1 MDLQNNAVSS
11 APKAKK
17 SSVLFGFSKM
27 FKFSFKQNLICL
39 LLSVVVFAC
48 VFPVR
53 AVIMMQDANY
63 IGYSYSS
70 FVSDMT
76 VKISREERLKE
87 IFSNIFNPNGGAVFA
102 LTLIIALFFS
112 IVMFSYLHN
121 KKAINFYH
129 SLPVKREAH
138 LLSSVAVSAAYYL
151 ISLFSCIFVTVLIML
166 GSGIGGALIPTAIRC
181 FLFNFSYFIFISA
194 FFALFAVICGNSG
207 AHFIFSVLGLI
218 FVPAVHSL
226 TIEFLTIGQTNLD
239 TSNLYTDRMFGF
251 ESPAAFYFKIS
262 KNMISA
268 GTGRFLLFVFG
279 FILAAAAIL
288 FITILIY
295 RKIGSEDSGR
305 PIFFRRLGT
314 VLKYVLAYAVMLGTG
329 MLAYELTYS
338 KLGNFI
344 GFVIGALIFG
354 FLAFAVINV
363 IFECN
368 KKKFFS
374 GMKGFATLFAV
385 FIVVFSFSFFDPFK
399 FNEKIPSASSLE
411 SITVKRNGE
420 SVFISDREDIEK
432 IVDFAKN
439 SDGGERFSITY
450 EYKSGSRLTKYC
462 SLPSNDEI
470 FGILSGKNTLKSTW
484 AYVKDN
490 KENIDSMSIS
500 YIKPFFARDDRLLE
514 CIDMDIEKAAASSTG
529 KALYNV
535 CIRILTDNGNYCNM
549 SFAVTED
556 MENTLAHLKQ
566 KFGTSSSFKELSK
579 SVDYICITVNNDYE
593 NGHIINDKE
602 QIEEILLN
610 SYDQS
615 MGIFETAEHLYDY
628 EVAVYFDDDYSEVW
642 IRYFTK
648 DTVPDFVLD
657 LK

>member
-27 FKFSFKQNLICL
+27 FKFSFKRNLICL

-53 AVIMMQDANY
+53 AVIMMQDTTNY
-63 IGYSYSS
+63 DYYNSIGLS
-70 FVSDMT
+70 VTLIND
-76 VKISREERLKE
+76 REERLKE
-87 IFSNIFNPNGGAVFA
+87 TFSDIFNPNGGAVFA
-102 LTLIIALFFS
+102 FTLLIALFFS

-121 KKAINFYH
+121 KKAVNFYH

-151 ISLFSCIFVTVLIML
+151 ISLFSCLFVTVLIML
-166 GSGIGGALIPTAIRC
+166 GSGIGGALVPTAIRC
-181 FLFNFSYFIFISA
+181 FLFNFSYFLFISA

-207 AHFIFSVLGLI
+207 AHFIFSVIGLI

-239 TSNLYTDRMFGF
+239 TSNFYTDRMFGF

-268 GTGRFLLFVFG
+268 GTGRFLLFVSC
-279 FILAAAAIL
+279 FILAAALIL
-288 FITILIY
+288 FISILIY
-295 RKIGSEDSGR
+295 RKVRSEDSGR
-305 PIFFRRLGT
+305 PIFFRRAGT
-314 VLKYVLAYAVMLGTG
+314 VLKYVLTYAVMLGAG
-329 MLAYELTYS
+329 MLAYELTFS

-374 GMKGFATLFAV
+374 GMRGFATLFAV
-385 FIVVFSFSFFDPFK
+385 FIVVFSFAFFDPFK

-411 SITVKRNGE
+411 SITVKRNGD

-439 SDGGERFSITY
+439 ADGGERFSITY

-462 SLPSNDEI
+462 SLPSNDEV
-470 FGILSGKNTLKSTW
+470 FDILSGKNTLKSTW

-490 KENIDSMSIS
+490 KENIDAMSIS

-514 CIDMDIEKAAASSTG
+514 CMEKDIEKAAAPSTG

-535 CIRILTDNGNYCNM
+535 CIRILTDNGNYLNM

-556 MENTLAHLKQ
+556 MENTLAYLKQ
-566 KFGTSSSFKELSK
+566 KFGTASSFKELSD

-593 NGHIINDKE
+593 NGHIISDKD

>member
-11 APKAKK
+11 APKAQK
-17 SSVLFGFSKM
+17 SSVIFGFSKM

-53 AVIMMQDANY
+53 AVIMIQDTTNY
-63 IGYSYSS
+63 DYYDSIGLS
-70 FVSDMT
+70 VTLIND
-76 VKISREERLKE
+76 REERFKE
-87 IFSNIFNPNGGAVFA
+87 TFSKIFDPNGGAVFVI
-102 LTLIIALFFS
+102 TLLIALFFS

-121 KKAINFYH
+121 KKAVNFYH

-151 ISLFSCIFVTVLIML
+151 ISLFSCLFVTVLIML
-166 GSGIGGALIPTAIRC
+166 GSGIGGALVPTAIRC
-181 FLFNFSYFIFISA
+181 FLFNFSYFLFISA

-207 AHFIFSVLGLI
+207 AHFIFSVIGLI

-279 FILAAAAIL
+279 FILAAVAIL
-288 FITILIY
+288 FISILIY

-305 PIFFRRLGT
+305 PIFFRRMGT

-338 KLGNFI
+338 KLGNFL
-344 GFVIGALIFG
+344 GFVIGSLIFG

-374 GMKGFATLFAV
+374 GMRGFAILFAV

-439 SDGGERFSITY
+439 ADGGERFSITY

-490 KENIDSMSIS
+490 KENIDAMSIR
-500 YIKPFFARDDRLLE
+500 YIKPFFERDDRLLE
-514 CIDMDIEKAAASSTG
+514 CIDMDIEKAASSSSG

-535 CIRILTDNGNYCNM
+535 GIRILTDNGNYCNM

-566 KFGTSSSFKELSK
+566 KFGTSSSFKELSE

-593 NGHIINDKE
+593 NGHIINDKA

-615 MGIFETAEHLYDY
+615 MGIFETAEHLYGY

>member
-17 SSVLFGFSKM
+17 SSVIFGFSKM

-53 AVIMMQDANY
+53 AVIMMQDTTNY
-63 IGYSYSS
+63 DYYNSIGLY
-70 FVSDMT
+70 VTLIND
-76 VKISREERLKE
+76 REERLKE
-87 IFSNIFNPNGGAVFA
+87 TFSKIFDPNGGAVFA
-102 LTLIIALFFS
+102 ITLLIALFFS

-121 KKAINFYH
+121 KKAVNFYH

-151 ISLFSCIFVTVLIML
+151 ISLFSCLFVTVLIML
-166 GSGIGGALIPTAIRC
+166 GSGIGGALVPTAIRC
-181 FLFNFSYFIFISA
+181 FLFNFSYFLFISA

-207 AHFIFSVLGLI
+207 AHFIFSVIGLI
-218 FVPAVHSL
+218 FVPAVHFL

-239 TSNLYTDRMFGF
+239 TSNLYTDKMFGF

-288 FITILIY
+288 FISILIY
-295 RKIGSEDSGR
+295 GKIGSEDSGR

-344 GFVIGALIFG
+344 GFVIGSLIFG

-374 GMKGFATLFAV
+374 GMRGFAILFAV

-399 FNEKIPSASSLE
+399 FNEKIPSVSSLE
-411 SITVKRNGE
+411 SITVKRDGE

-432 IVDFAKN
+432 IVDFVKN
-439 SDGGERFSITY
+439 ADGGERFSITY
-450 EYKSGSRLTKYC
+450 EYKSGSRLTKYY

-490 KENIDSMSIS
+490 KENIDAMSIS
-500 YIKPFFARDDRLLE
+500 YIKPFFERDDMLLE
-514 CIDMDIEKAAASSTG
+514 CIDMDIEKAASSSSG

-566 KFGTSSSFKELSK
+566 KFGTSSSFKELSE

-593 NGHIINDKE
+593 NGHIINDKA

-615 MGIFETAEHLYDY
+615 MGIFETAEYLYDY

-648 DTVPDFVLD
+648 DTIPDFVLD

>member
-11 APKAKK
+11 APKAQK

-53 AVIMMQDANY
+53 AVIMMQDTTNY
-63 IGYSYSS
+63 DYYDSIGLS
-70 FVSDMT
+70 VTLIND
-76 VKISREERLKE
+76 REERLKE
-87 IFSNIFNPNGGAVFA
+87 TFSKIFDPNGGAVFA

-121 KKAINFYH
+121 KKAVNFYH

-151 ISLFSCIFVTVLIML
+151 ISLFSCLFVTVLIML
-166 GSGIGGALIPTAIRC
+166 GSGIGGAFVPTAIRC
-181 FLFNFSYFIFISA
+181 FLFNFSYFLFISA

-207 AHFIFSVLGLI
+207 AHFIFSVIGLI

-268 GTGRFLLFVFG
+268 GTGRFLLFVSC
-279 FILAAAAIL
+279 FILAAALIL
-288 FITILIY
+288 FISILIY
-295 RKIGSEDSGR
+295 RRVRSEDSGR

-338 KLGNFI
+338 KLGNFL
-344 GFVIGALIFG
+344 GFVIGSLIFG

-374 GMKGFATLFAV
+374 GMRGFATLFAV

-399 FNEKIPSASSLE
+399 FNEKIPSVSSLE
-411 SITVKRNGE
+411 SITVKRDGE

-432 IVDFAKN
+432 IVDFVKN
-439 SDGGERFSITY
+439 ADGGERFSITY
-450 EYKSGSRLTKYC
+450 EYKSGSRLTKYY

-490 KENIDSMSIS
+490 KENIDAMSIS
-500 YIKPFFARDDRLLE
+500 YIKPFFERDDRLLE
-514 CIDMDIEKAAASSTG
+514 CIDMDIEKAAAPSTG

-535 CIRILTDNGNYCNM
+535 CIRILTDNGNYLNM

-556 MENTLAHLKQ
+556 MENTLSYLKQ
-566 KFGTSSSFKELSK
+566 KFGTSSSFKELSE

-593 NGHIINDKE
+593 NGHIINDKA

-615 MGIFETAEHLYDY
+615 MGTFEKAEHLYGY
-628 EVAVYFDDDYSEVW
+628 EVAVYFDDDNSEVW

>member
-17 SSVLFGFSKM
+17 SSVIFGFSKM

-53 AVIMMQDANY
+53 AVIMMQDTTNY
-63 IGYSYSS
+63 DYYNSIGLS
-70 FVSDMT
+70 VTLIND
-76 VKISREERLKE
+76 REERLKE
-87 IFSNIFNPNGGAVFA
+87 TFSDIFNPNGGAVFA
-102 LTLIIALFFS
+102 FTLIIALFFS

-121 KKAINFYH
+121 KKAVNFYH
-129 SLPVKREAH
+129 SLPVRREAH

-151 ISLFSCIFVTVLIML
+151 ISLFSCLFVTVLIML
-166 GSGIGGALIPTAIRC
+166 GSGIGGALVPTATRC
-181 FLFNFSYFIFISA
+181 FLFNFSYFLFISA

-207 AHFIFSVLGLI
+207 AHFIFSVIGLI
-218 FVPAVHSL
+218 FVPAAHSL

-288 FITILIY
+288 FISILIY

-338 KLGNFI
+338 KLGNFL
-344 GFVIGALIFG
+344 GFVIGSLIFG

-374 GMKGFATLFAV
+374 GMRGFAILFAV

-411 SITVKRNGE
+411 SITVKRNGD
-420 SVFISDREDIEK
+420 SVFITDREDIEK
-432 IVDFAKN
+432 IIDFAKTA
-439 SDGGERFSITY
+439 DGGERFSITY

-462 SLPSNDEI
+462 SLPSNDEV
-470 FGILSGKNTLKSTW
+470 FDILSGKNTLKSTL

-514 CIDMDIEKAAASSTG
+514 CIDMDIEKEAAPSTG

-535 CIRILTDNGNYCNM
+535 CIRILTDNGNYLNM

-556 MENTLAHLKQ
+556 MENTLAYLKQ
-566 KFGTSSSFKELSK
+566 KFGTASSFKELSEA
-579 SVDYICITVNNDYE
+579 VDYICITVNNDYE
-593 NGHIINDKE
+593 NGHIISDKD

-628 EVAVYFDDDYSEVW
+628 EVVVYFDDDYSEVW

-648 DTVPDFVLD
+648 DTIPDFVLD

>member
-11 APKAKK
+11 APKAQK

-53 AVIMMQDANY
+53 AVIMMQDTTNY
-63 IGYSYSS
+63 DYYNSIGLY
-70 FVSDMT
+70 VTLIND
-76 VKISREERLKE
+76 REERLKE
-87 IFSNIFNPNGGAVFA
+87 TFSKIFDPNGGAVFA
-102 LTLIIALFFS
+102 FTLLIALFFS

-121 KKAINFYH
+121 KKAVNFYH
-129 SLPVKREAH
+129 SMPVKREAH
-138 LLSSVAVSAAYYL
+138 LLSSVAVSAVYYL
-151 ISLFSCIFVTVLIML
+151 ISLFSCLFVTVLIML
-166 GSGIGGALIPTAIRC
+166 GSGIGGALVPTAIRC
-181 FLFNFSYFIFISA
+181 FLFNFSYFLFISA
-194 FFALFAVICGNSG
+194 FFAFFAVICGNSG
-207 AHFIFSVLGLI
+207 SHFIFSVIGLM

-226 TIEFLTIGQTNLD
+226 TMEFLTIGQTNLD

-262 KNMISA
+262 NNMRSA
-268 GTGRFLLFVFG
+268 GTGRFLLFVSC
-279 FILAAAAIL
+279 FILAAALIL
-288 FITILIY
+288 FISILIY
-295 RKIGSEDSGR
+295 RKVRSEDSGR
-305 PIFFRRLGT
+305 PIFFRRAGT
-314 VLKYVLAYAVMLGTG
+314 VLKYVLTYAVMLGTG

-374 GMKGFATLFAV
+374 GMRGFAILFAV

-399 FNEKIPSASSLE
+399 FNEKIPSVSSLE

-420 SVFISDREDIEK
+420 SVLISDREDIEK

-439 SDGGERFSITY
+439 ADGGERFSITY

-462 SLPSNDEI
+462 SLPSNDEV
-470 FGILSGKNTLKSTW
+470 FDILSGKNTLKSTL

-490 KENIDSMSIS
+490 KENIDSMSIR
-500 YIKPFFARDDRLLE
+500 YIKPFWARDDRLLE
-514 CIDMDIEKAAASSTG
+514 CIDMDIEEAASSSAR

-535 CIRILTDNGNYCNM
+535 CIRILTDNGNYLNM

-556 MENTLAHLKQ
+556 MENTLAYLKQ
-566 KFGTSSSFKELSK
+566 KFGTASSFKELSD

-593 NGHIINDKE
+593 NGHIISDKD

>member
-11 APKAKK
+11 APKAQK
-17 SSVLFGFSKM
+17 SSVIFGFSKM

-53 AVIMMQDANY
+53 AVIMMQDTTNY
-63 IGYSYSS
+63 DYYDSIGLS
-70 FVSDMT
+70 VTLIND
-76 VKISREERLKE
+76 REERLKE
-87 IFSNIFNPNGGAVFA
+87 TFSKIFDPNGGAVFA

-121 KKAINFYH
+121 KKAVNFYH

-138 LLSSVAVSAAYYL
+138 LLSSVAVSAIYYF
-151 ISLFSCIFVTVLIML
+151 ISLFSCLFVTVLIML
-166 GSGIGGALIPTAIRC
+166 GSGIGSALVPTAIRC
-181 FLFNFSYFIFISA
+181 FLFNFSYFLFISA

-207 AHFIFSVLGLI
+207 AHFIFSVIGLI
-218 FVPAVHSL
+218 FVPAVHFL

-288 FITILIY
+288 FISILIY

-344 GFVIGALIFG
+344 GFVIGSLIFG

-374 GMKGFATLFAV
+374 GMRGFAILFAV

-432 IVDFAKN
+432 IIDFAKN
-439 SDGGERFSITY
+439 ADGGERFSITY

-500 YIKPFFARDDRLLE
+500 YIKPFFARDDMLLE
-514 CIDMDIEKAAASSTG
+514 CIDMDIEKAASSSTG

-566 KFGTSSSFKELSK
+566 KFGTSSSFKELSE

-593 NGHIINDKE
+593 NGHIINDKA

-615 MGIFETAEHLYDY
+615 MGIFETAEHLYGY

>member
-11 APKAKK
+11 APKAPK
-17 SSVLFGFSKM
+17 SSVIFGFSKM

-39 LLSVVVFAC
+39 LLTVVLSAC

-53 AVIMMQDANY
+53 AVIMMQDTTNY
-63 IGYSYSS
+63 DYYDSIGLY
-70 FVSDMT
+70 VTLIND
-76 VKISREERLKE
+76 REERLKE
-87 IFSNIFNPNGGAVFA
+87 TFSKIFDPNGGAVFA
-102 LTLIIALFFS
+102 FTLIIALFFS

-121 KKAINFYH
+121 KKAVNFYH
-129 SLPVKREAH
+129 SMPVKREAH
-138 LLSSVAVSAAYYL
+138 LLSSVAVSAVYYL
-151 ISLFSCIFVTVLIML
+151 ISLFSCLFVTVLIML
-166 GSGIGGALIPTAIRC
+166 GSGIGGALVPTAIRC
-181 FLFNFSYFIFISA
+181 FLFNFSYFLFISA
-194 FFALFAVICGNSG
+194 FFAFFAVICGNSG
-207 AHFIFSVLGLI
+207 AHFIFSVIGLM

-226 TIEFLTIGQTNLD
+226 TMEFLTIGQTNLD

-288 FITILIY
+288 FISILIY
-295 RKIGSEDSGR
+295 RKIGGEDSGR

-338 KLGNFI
+338 KLGNFL
-344 GFVIGALIFG
+344 GFVIGSLIFG

-374 GMKGFATLFAV
+374 GMRGFAILFAV

-439 SDGGERFSITY
+439 ADGGERFSITY
-450 EYKSGSRLTKYC
+450 GYKSGSRLTKYC

-514 CIDMDIEKAAASSTG
+514 CMEKDIEKAAAPSTG

-535 CIRILTDNGNYCNM
+535 CIRILTDNGNYLNM

-556 MENTLAHLKQ
+556 MENTLAYLKQ
-566 KFGTSSSFKELSK
+566 KFGTASSFKELSD

-593 NGHIINDKE
+593 NGHIISDKD

-615 MGIFETAEHLYDY
+615 MGIFGTAEHLYGY

>member
-17 SSVLFGFSKM
+17 SSVIFGFSKM

-53 AVIMMQDANY
+53 AVIMMQDTTNY
-63 IGYSYSS
+63 DYYDSIGLY
-70 FVSDMT
+70 VTLIND
-76 VKISREERLKE
+76 REERLKE
-87 IFSNIFNPNGGAVFA
+87 TFSKIFDPNGGAVFA

-121 KKAINFYH
+121 KKAVNFYH

-138 LLSSVAVSAAYYL
+138 LLSSVAVSAAYYF
-151 ISLFSCIFVTVLIML
+151 ISLFSCLFVTVLIML
-166 GSGIGGALIPTAIRC
+166 GSGIGGALVPTAIRC
-181 FLFNFSYFIFISA
+181 FLFNFSYFLFISA

-279 FILAAAAIL
+279 FILAAALIL
-288 FITILIY
+288 FISILIY
-295 RKIGSEDSGR
+295 RKVRSEDSGR
-305 PIFFRRLGT
+305 PIFFRRAGT
-314 VLKYVLAYAVMLGTG
+314 VLKYVLTYAVMLGAG
-329 MLAYELTYS
+329 MLAYELTFS

-374 GMKGFATLFAV
+374 GMKGFATLFAF
-385 FIVVFSFSFFDPFK
+385 FIVVFSFAFFDPFK

-411 SITVKRNGE
+411 SITVKRNGD
-420 SVFISDREDIEK
+420 SVFITDREDIEK
-432 IVDFAKN
+432 IIDFAKTA
-439 SDGGERFSITY
+439 DGGERFSITY
-450 EYKSGSRLTKYC
+450 GYKSGSRLTKYC

-470 FGILSGKNTLKSTW
+470 FGILSGENTLKSTW

-490 KENIDSMSIS
+490 KENIDAMSIS

-514 CIDMDIEKAAASSTG
+514 CMEKDIEKAAAPSTG

-535 CIRILTDNGNYCNM
+535 CIRILTDNGNYLNM

-556 MENTLAHLKQ
+556 MENTLAYMKQ
-566 KFGTSSSFKELSK
+566 KFGTASSFKELSE

-593 NGHIINDKE
+593 NGHIISDKA

-615 MGIFETAEHLYDY
+615 KGIFETEEYLYDY

>member
-11 APKAKK
+11 APKVPK
-17 SSVLFGFSKM
+17 SSVIFGFSKM

-53 AVIMMQDANY
+53 AVIMMQDTTNY
-63 IGYSYSS
+63 DYYDSIGLY
-70 FVSDMT
+70 VTLIND
-76 VKISREERLKE
+76 REERLKE
-87 IFSNIFNPNGGAVFA
+87 TFSKIFDPNGGAVFA
-102 LTLIIALFFS
+102 LTLLIALFFS

-121 KKAINFYH
+121 KKAVNFYH

-151 ISLFSCIFVTVLIML
+151 ISLFSCLFVTVLIML
-166 GSGIGGALIPTAIRC
+166 GSGIGGALVPTAIRC
-181 FLFNFSYFIFISA
+181 FLFNFSYFLFISA

-207 AHFIFSVLGLI
+207 AHFIFSVIGLI
-218 FVPAVHSL
+218 FVPAVHFL

-262 KNMISA
+262 KNMINA

-279 FILAAAAIL
+279 FILAAVAIL
-288 FITILIY
+288 FISILIY

-344 GFVIGALIFG
+344 GFVIGSLIFG

-374 GMKGFATLFAV
+374 GMRGFAILFAV

-439 SDGGERFSITY
+439 ADGGERFSITY

-470 FGILSGKNTLKSTW
+470 FGILSGENTLKSTW

-490 KENIDSMSIS
+490 KENIDAMSIS
-500 YIKPFFARDDRLLE
+500 YIKPFLARDDRLLE
-514 CIDMDIEKAAASSTG
+514 CIDMDIEKAAVPSTG

-535 CIRILTDNGNYCNM
+535 CIRILTDNENYCNI

-556 MENTLAHLKQ
+556 MENTLAYLKQ
-566 KFGTSSSFKELSK
+566 KFGTSSSFKELSE

-593 NGHIINDKE
+593 NGHIINDKA

-615 MGIFETAEHLYDY
+615 MGTFEKAEHLYGY
-628 EVAVYFDDDYSEVW
+628 EVAVYFDDDNSEVW

>member
-53 AVIMMQDANY
+53 AVIMMQDTTNY
-63 IGYSYSS
+63 DYYNSIGLY
-70 FVSDMT
+70 VTLIND
-76 VKISREERLKE
+76 REERLKE
-87 IFSNIFNPNGGAVFA
+87 TFSKIFDPNGGAVFA
-102 LTLIIALFFS
+102 FTLLIALFFS

-121 KKAINFYH
+121 KKAVNFYH
-129 SLPVKREAH
+129 SMPVKREAH
-138 LLSSVAVSAAYYL
+138 LLSSVAVSAVYYL
-151 ISLFSCIFVTVLIML
+151 ISLFSCLFVTVLIML
-166 GSGIGGALIPTAIRC
+166 GSGIGGALVPTAIRC
-181 FLFNFSYFIFISA
+181 FLFNFSYFLFISA
-194 FFALFAVICGNSG
+194 FFAFFAVICGNSG
-207 AHFIFSVLGLI
+207 AHFIFSVIGLM

-226 TIEFLTIGQTNLD
+226 TMEFLTIGQTNLD

-279 FILAAAAIL
+279 FILAAALIL
-288 FITILIY
+288 FISILIY
-295 RKIGSEDSGR
+295 RKVRSEDSGR

-329 MLAYELTYS
+329 MLTYELTYS
-338 KLGNFI
+338 KLGNFL
-344 GFVIGALIFG
+344 GFVIGSLIFG

-374 GMKGFATLFAV
+374 GMRGFAILFAV

-411 SITVKRNGE
+411 SITVKRNGD
-420 SVFISDREDIEK
+420 SVFITDREDIEK
-432 IVDFAKN
+432 IVDFAKTA
-439 SDGGERFSITY
+439 DGGERFSITY
-450 EYKSGSRLTKYC
+450 GYKSGSRLTKYC

-470 FGILSGKNTLKSTW
+470 FGILSGENTLKSTW

-490 KENIDSMSIS
+490 KENIDAMSIS

-514 CIDMDIEKAAASSTG
+514 CIDMDIEKEAAPSTG

-535 CIRILTDNGNYCNM
+535 CIRILTDNGNYLNM

-556 MENTLAHLKQ
+556 MENTLAYMKQ
-566 KFGTSSSFKELSK
+566 KFGTSSSFKELSD

-593 NGHIINDKE
+593 NGHIISDKD

-615 MGIFETAEHLYDY
+615 MGIFEKAEHLYGY

>member
-1 MDLQNNAVSS
+1 MDLRNNAVSS
-11 APKAKK
+11 APKAQK
-17 SSVLFGFSKM
+17 SSVIFGFSKM

-53 AVIMMQDANY
+53 AVIMMQDTTNY
-63 IGYSYSS
+63 DYYDSIGLS
-70 FVSDMT
+70 VTLIND
-76 VKISREERLKE
+76 REERLKE
-87 IFSNIFNPNGGAVFA
+87 TFSKIFDPNGGAVFA

-121 KKAINFYH
+121 KKAVNFYH

-151 ISLFSCIFVTVLIML
+151 ISLFSCLFVTVLIML
-166 GSGIGGALIPTAIRC
+166 GSGIGGALVPTAIRC
-181 FLFNFSYFIFISA
+181 FLFNFSYFLFISA

-207 AHFIFSVLGLI
+207 AHFIFSVIGLI
-218 FVPAVHSL
+218 FVPAVHFL

-288 FITILIY
+288 FISILIY

-344 GFVIGALIFG
+344 GFVIGSLIFG

-374 GMKGFATLFAV
+374 GMRGFAILFAV
-385 FIVVFSFSFFDPFK
+385 FIVVFSSSFFDPFK

-439 SDGGERFSITY
+439 ADGGERFSITY

-470 FGILSGKNTLKSTW
+470 FGILSGKNTLKSTLE
-484 AYVKDN
+484 YVKDN
-490 KENIDSMSIS
+490 KENIDAMSIS
-500 YIKPFFARDDRLLE
+500 YIKPFFERDDRLLE
-514 CIDMDIEKAAASSTG
+514 CIDMDIEKAASSSTG

-579 SVDYICITVNNDYE
+579 AVDYICITVNNDYE
-593 NGHIINDKE
+593 NGHIINDKA

>member
-1 MDLQNNAVSS
+1 MGLQNNAVSS
-11 APKAKK
+11 TPKAKK
-17 SSVLFGFSKM
+17 SSVLFGFSRM

-53 AVIMMQDANY
+53 AVIMMQDTTNY
-63 IGYSYSS
+63 DYYDSIGLY
-70 FVSDMT
+70 VTLIND
-76 VKISREERLKE
+76 REERFKE
-87 IFSNIFNPNGGAVFA
+87 TFSKIFDPNGGAVFA

-121 KKAINFYH
+121 KKAVNFYH

-138 LLSSVAVSAAYYL
+138 LLSSVAVSAIYYF
-151 ISLFSCIFVTVLIML
+151 ISLFSCLFVTVLIML
-166 GSGIGGALIPTAIRC
+166 GSGIGGALVPTAIRC
-181 FLFNFSYFIFISA
+181 FLFNFSYFLFISA

-207 AHFIFSVLGLI
+207 AHFIFSVIGLI

-288 FITILIY
+288 FISILIY

-344 GFVIGALIFG
+344 GFVIGSLIFG

-374 GMKGFATLFAV
+374 GMRGFAILFAV

-439 SDGGERFSITY
+439 ADGGERFSITY

-490 KENIDSMSIS
+490 KENIDAMSIS
-500 YIKPFFARDDRLLE
+500 YIKPFFERDDMLLE
-514 CIDMDIEKAAASSTG
+514 CIDMDIEKAASSSSG

-566 KFGTSSSFKELSK
+566 KFGTSSSFKELSE

-615 MGIFETAEHLYDY
+615 MGTFEKAEHLYDY
-628 EVAVYFDDDYSEVW
+628 EVVVYFDDDYSEVW

-648 DTVPDFVLD
+648 DTIPDFVLD

>member
-17 SSVLFGFSKM
+17 SSVIFGFSKM

-53 AVIMMQDANY
+53 AVIMMQDTTNY
-63 IGYSYSS
+63 DYYDSIGLS
-70 FVSDMT
+70 VTLIND
-76 VKISREERLKE
+76 REERLKE
-87 IFSNIFNPNGGAVFA
+87 TFSKIFDPNGGAVFA

-121 KKAINFYH
+121 KKAVNFYH

-151 ISLFSCIFVTVLIML
+151 ISLFSCLFVTVLIML
-166 GSGIGGALIPTAIRC
+166 GSGIGGALVPTAIRC
-181 FLFNFSYFIFISA
+181 FLFNFSYFLFISA

-207 AHFIFSVLGLI
+207 AHFIFSVIGLI
-218 FVPAVHSL
+218 FVPAVHFL

-288 FITILIY
+288 FISILIY

-344 GFVIGALIFG
+344 GFVIGSLIFG

-374 GMKGFATLFAV
+374 GMRGFAILFAV
-385 FIVVFSFSFFDPFK
+385 FIVVFSSSFFDPFK

-439 SDGGERFSITY
+439 ADGGERFSITY

-470 FGILSGKNTLKSTW
+470 FGILSGKNTLKSTLE
-484 AYVKDN
+484 YVKDN
-490 KENIDSMSIS
+490 KENIDAMSIS
-500 YIKPFFARDDRLLE
+500 YIKPFFERDDRLLE
-514 CIDMDIEKAAASSTG
+514 CIDMDIEKAASSSTG

-579 SVDYICITVNNDYE
+579 AVDYICITVNNDYE
-593 NGHIINDKE
+593 NGHIINDKA

-648 DTVPDFVLD
+648 DTIPDFVLD

>member
-17 SSVLFGFSKM
+17 SSVIFGFSKM

-53 AVIMMQDANY
+53 AVIMMQDTTNY
-63 IGYSYSS
+63 DYYDSIGLS
-70 FVSDMT
+70 VTLIND
-76 VKISREERLKE
+76 REERLKE
-87 IFSNIFNPNGGAVFA
+87 TFSKIFDPNGGAVFA

-121 KKAINFYH
+121 KKAVNFYH

-151 ISLFSCIFVTVLIML
+151 ISLFSCLFVTVLIML
-166 GSGIGGALIPTAIRC
+166 GSGIGGALVPTAIRC
-181 FLFNFSYFIFISA
+181 FLFNFSYFLFISA

-207 AHFIFSVLGLI
+207 AHFIFSVIGLI
-218 FVPAVHSL
+218 FVPAVHFL

-288 FITILIY
+288 FISILIY

-338 KLGNFI
+338 KLGNFL
-344 GFVIGALIFG
+344 GFVIGSLIFG

-374 GMKGFATLFAV
+374 GMRGFAILFAV

-399 FNEKIPSASSLE
+399 FNEKIPSVSSLE
-411 SITVKRNGE
+411 SITVKRDGE

-432 IVDFAKN
+432 IVDFVKN
-439 SDGGERFSITY
+439 ADGGERFSITY

-462 SLPSNDEI
+462 SLPSNDEV
-470 FGILSGKNTLKSTW
+470 FDILSGKNTLKSTL

-490 KENIDSMSIS
+490 KENIDSMSIR
-500 YIKPFFARDDRLLE
+500 YIKPFFARDDRLWE
-514 CIDMDIEKAAASSTG
+514 CIDMDIEKEAAPSTG

-535 CIRILTDNGNYCNM
+535 CIRILTDNGNYLNM

-556 MENTLAHLKQ
+556 MENTLAYMKQ
-566 KFGTSSSFKELSK
+566 KFGTSSSFKELSEA
-579 SVDYICITVNNDYE
+579 VDYICITVNNDYE
-593 NGHIINDKE
+593 NGHIISDKE

-615 MGIFETAEHLYDY
+615 MGVFGTAEHLYGY

-642 IRYFTK
+642 VRYFTK

>member
-11 APKAKK
+11 TPKAKK
-17 SSVLFGFSKM
+17 SSVIFGFSKM

-53 AVIMMQDANY
+53 AVIMMQDTTNY
-63 IGYSYSS
+63 DYYDSIGLY
-70 FVSDMT
+70 VTLIND
-76 VKISREERLKE
+76 REERLKE
-87 IFSNIFNPNGGAVFA
+87 TFSKIFDPNGGAVFVI
-102 LTLIIALFFS
+102 TLLIALFFS

-121 KKAINFYH
+121 KKAVNFYH

-151 ISLFSCIFVTVLIML
+151 ISLFSCLFVTVLIML
-166 GSGIGGALIPTAIRC
+166 GSGIGGALVPTAIRC
-181 FLFNFSYFIFISA
+181 FLFNFSYFLFISA

-207 AHFIFSVLGLI
+207 AHFIFSVIGLI

-279 FILAAAAIL
+279 FILAAVAIL
-288 FITILIY
+288 FISILIY

-344 GFVIGALIFG
+344 GFVIGSLIFG

-374 GMKGFATLFAV
+374 GMRGFAILFAV

-439 SDGGERFSITY
+439 ADGGERFSITY

-470 FGILSGKNTLKSTW
+470 FGILSGKNTLKSTLE
-484 AYVKDN
+484 YVKDN
-490 KENIDSMSIS
+490 KENIDAMSIS
-500 YIKPFFARDDRLLE
+500 YIKPFFARDDMLLE
-514 CIDMDIEKAAASSTG
+514 CIDMDIEKAASSSTG

-535 CIRILTDNGNYCNM
+535 CIRILTDNENYCNM

-566 KFGTSSSFKELSK
+566 KFGTSSSFKELSE

-615 MGIFETAEHLYDY
+615 MEIFETAEHLYDY

>member
-17 SSVLFGFSKM
+17 SSVIFGFSKM

-53 AVIMMQDANY
+53 AVIMMQDTTNY
-63 IGYSYSS
+63 DYYDSIGLY
-70 FVSDMT
+70 VTLIND
-76 VKISREERLKE
+76 REERLKE
-87 IFSNIFNPNGGAVFA
+87 TFSKIFDPNGGAVFA

-121 KKAINFYH
+121 KKAVNFYH

-151 ISLFSCIFVTVLIML
+151 ISLFSCLFVTVLIML
-166 GSGIGGALIPTAIRC
+166 GSGIGGALVPTAIRC
-181 FLFNFSYFIFISA
+181 FLFNFSYFLFISA

-207 AHFIFSVLGLI
+207 AHFIFSVIGLI

-268 GTGRFLLFVFG
+268 GTGRFLLFVSC
-279 FILAAAAIL
+279 FILAAALIL
-288 FITILIY
+288 FISILIY
-295 RKIGSEDSGR
+295 RRVRSEDSGR

-314 VLKYVLAYAVMLGTG
+314 VLKYVLTYAVMLGAG
-329 MLAYELTYS
+329 MLAYELTFG

-374 GMKGFATLFAV
+374 GMRGFAILFAV

-411 SITVKRNGE
+411 SITVKRNGD
-420 SVFISDREDIEK
+420 SVFITDREDIEK
-432 IVDFAKN
+432 IIDFAKTA
-439 SDGGERFSITY
+439 DGGERFSITY

-462 SLPSNDEI
+462 SLPSNDEV
-470 FGILSGKNTLKSTW
+470 FDILSGKNTLKSTL

-514 CIDMDIEKAAASSTG
+514 CIDMDIEKEAAPSTG

-535 CIRILTDNGNYCNM
+535 CIRILTDNGNYLNM

-556 MENTLAHLKQ
+556 MENTLAYLKQ
-566 KFGTSSSFKELSK
+566 KFGTASSFKELSD

-593 NGHIINDKE
+593 NGHIISDKD

>member
-11 APKAKK
+11 TPKAKK
-17 SSVLFGFSKM
+17 SSVIFGFSKM

-53 AVIMMQDANY
+53 AVIMMQDTTNY
-63 IGYSYSS
+63 DYYDSIGLY
-70 FVSDMT
+70 VTLIND
-76 VKISREERLKE
+76 REERLKE
-87 IFSNIFNPNGGAVFA
+87 TFSKIFDPNGGAVFVI
-102 LTLIIALFFS
+102 TLLIALFFS

-121 KKAINFYH
+121 KKAVNFYH

-166 GSGIGGALIPTAIRC
+166 GSGIGGALVPTAIRC
-181 FLFNFSYFIFISA
+181 FLFNFSYFLFILA

-207 AHFIFSVLGLI
+207 AHFIFSVIGLI

-288 FITILIY
+288 FISILIY

-338 KLGNFI
+338 KLGNFL
-344 GFVIGALIFG
+344 GFVIGSLIFG

-374 GMKGFATLFAV
+374 GMRGFAILFAV

-439 SDGGERFSITY
+439 ADGGERFSITY

-470 FGILSGKNTLKSTW
+470 FGILSGKNTLKSTLE
-484 AYVKDN
+484 YVKDN
-490 KENIDSMSIS
+490 KENIDAMSIS
-500 YIKPFFARDDRLLE
+500 YIKPFFARDDMLLE
-514 CIDMDIEKAAASSTG
+514 CIDMDIEKAASSSTG

-535 CIRILTDNGNYCNM
+535 CIRILTDNENYCNM

-566 KFGTSSSFKELSK
+566 KFGTSSSFKELSE

>member
-53 AVIMMQDANY
+53 AVIMMQDTTNY
-63 IGYSYSS
+63 DYYNSIGLS
-70 FVSDMT
+70 VTLIND
-76 VKISREERLKE
+76 REERLKE
-87 IFSNIFNPNGGAVFA
+87 TFSDIFNPNGGAVFA
-102 LTLIIALFFS
+102 FTLIIALFFS

-121 KKAINFYH
+121 KKAVNFYH
-129 SLPVKREAH
+129 SMPVKREAH
-138 LLSSVAVSAAYYL
+138 LLSSVAVSAAYYF
-151 ISLFSCIFVTVLIML
+151 ISLFSCLFVTVLIML
-166 GSGIGGALIPTAIRC
+166 GSGIGGALVPTAIRC
-181 FLFNFSYFIFISA
+181 FLFNFSYFLFISA

-207 AHFIFSVLGLI
+207 AHFIFSVIGLI

-268 GTGRFLLFVFG
+268 GTGRFLLFVSC
-279 FILAAAAIL
+279 FILAAALIL
-288 FITILIY
+288 FISILIY
-295 RKIGSEDSGR
+295 RRVRSEDSGR

-314 VLKYVLAYAVMLGTG
+314 VLKYVLTYAVMLGAG
-329 MLAYELTYS
+329 MLAYELTFG

-374 GMKGFATLFAV
+374 GMRGFAILFAV

-439 SDGGERFSITY
+439 ADGGERFSITY

-535 CIRILTDNGNYCNM
+535 CIRILTDNGNYLNM

-648 DTVPDFVLD
+648 DTVPDFVLN

>member
-11 APKAKK
+11 APKAQK

-53 AVIMMQDANY
+53 AVIMMQDTTNY
-63 IGYSYSS
+63 DYYDSIGLY
-70 FVSDMT
+70 VTLIND
-76 VKISREERLKE
+76 REERLKE
-87 IFSNIFNPNGGAVFA
+87 TFSKIFDPNGGAVFA

-121 KKAINFYH
+121 KKAVNFYH

-138 LLSSVAVSAAYYL
+138 LLSSVAVSAAYYF
-151 ISLFSCIFVTVLIML
+151 ISLFSCLFVTVLIML
-166 GSGIGGALIPTAIRC
+166 GSGIGGALVPTAIRC
-181 FLFNFSYFIFISA
+181 FLFNFSYFLFISA
-194 FFALFAVICGNSG
+194 FFAFFAVICGNSG
-207 AHFIFSVLGLI
+207 AHFIFSVIGLM

-226 TIEFLTIGQTNLD
+226 TMEFLTIGQTNLD

-262 KNMISA
+262 NNMRSA

-279 FILAAAAIL
+279 FILAAALIL
-288 FITILIY
+288 FISILIY
-295 RKIGSEDSGR
+295 RKVRSEDSGR
-305 PIFFRRLGT
+305 PIFFRRAGT
-314 VLKYVLAYAVMLGTG
+314 VLKYVLTYAVMLGAG
-329 MLAYELTYS
+329 MLAYELTFS

-374 GMKGFATLFAV
+374 GMKGFARLFAV
-385 FIVVFSFSFFDPFK
+385 FIVVFSFAFFDPFK

-411 SITVKRNGE
+411 SITVKRNGD
-420 SVFISDREDIEK
+420 SVFITDREDIEK
-432 IVDFAKN
+432 IIDFAKTA
-439 SDGGERFSITY
+439 DGGERFSITY

-470 FGILSGKNTLKSTW
+470 FDILSGENTLKSTW
-484 AYVKDN
+484 VYVKDN
-490 KENIDSMSIS
+490 KENIDAMSIS

-514 CIDMDIEKAAASSTG
+514 CIDMDIEKAAAPSTG

-535 CIRILTDNGNYCNM
+535 CIRILTDNGNYLNM

-556 MENTLAHLKQ
+556 MENTLAYMKQ
-566 KFGTSSSFKELSK
+566 KFGTASSFKELSE

-593 NGHIINDKE
+593 NGHIISDKA

-615 MGIFETAEHLYDY
+615 KGIFETEEYLYDY

>member
-17 SSVLFGFSKM
+17 SSVIFGFSKM

-53 AVIMMQDANY
+53 AVIMMQDTTNY
-63 IGYSYSS
+63 DYYDSIGLY
-70 FVSDMT
+70 VTLIND
-76 VKISREERLKE
+76 REERLKE
-87 IFSNIFNPNGGAVFA
+87 TFSKIFDPNGGAVFA

-121 KKAINFYH
+121 KKAVNFYH

-138 LLSSVAVSAAYYL
+138 LLSSVAVSAAYYF
-151 ISLFSCIFVTVLIML
+151 ISLFSCLFVTVLIML
-166 GSGIGGALIPTAIRC
+166 GSGIGGALVPTAIRC

-207 AHFIFSVLGLI
+207 AHFIFSVIGLI

-279 FILAAAAIL
+279 FILAAALIL
-288 FITILIY
+288 FISILIY

-305 PIFFRRLGT
+305 PIFFHRLGT

-338 KLGNFI
+338 KLGNFL
-344 GFVIGALIFG
+344 GFVIGSLIFG

-374 GMKGFATLFAV
+374 GMRGFAILFAV

-411 SITVKRNGE
+411 SITVKRNGD
-420 SVFISDREDIEK
+420 SVFITDREDIEK
-432 IVDFAKN
+432 IIDFAKTA
-439 SDGGERFSITY
+439 DGGERFSITY

-462 SLPSNDEI
+462 SLPSNDEV
-470 FGILSGKNTLKSTW
+470 FDILSGKNTLKSTL

-514 CIDMDIEKAAASSTG
+514 CIDMDIEKEAAPSTG

-535 CIRILTDNGNYCNM
+535 CIRILTDNGNYLNM

-556 MENTLAHLKQ
+556 MENTLAYMKQ
-566 KFGTSSSFKELSK
+566 KFGTASSFKELSE

-593 NGHIINDKE
+593 NGHIISDKA

-615 MGIFETAEHLYDY
+615 KGIFETEEYLYDY

>member
-17 SSVLFGFSKM
+17 SSVIFGFSKM

-53 AVIMMQDANY
+53 AVIMMQDTTNY
-63 IGYSYSS
+63 DYYDSIGLY
-70 FVSDMT
+70 VT
-76 VKISREERLKE
+76 LINNREERLKE
-87 IFSNIFNPNGGAVFA
+87 TFSKIFDPNGGAVFA
-102 LTLIIALFFS
+102 ITLLIALFFS

-121 KKAINFYH
+121 KKAVNFYH

-166 GSGIGGALIPTAIRC
+166 GSGIGGALVPTAIRC
-181 FLFNFSYFIFISA
+181 FLFNFSYFLFISA
-194 FFALFAVICGNSG
+194 FFTLFAVICGNSG
-207 AHFIFSVLGLI
+207 AHFIFSVIGLI

-288 FITILIY
+288 FISILIY

-344 GFVIGALIFG
+344 GFVIGSLIFG

-374 GMKGFATLFAV
+374 GMRGFAILFAV

-399 FNEKIPSASSLE
+399 FNEKIPSVSSLE

-420 SVFISDREDIEK
+420 SVLISDREDIEK
-432 IVDFAKN
+432 IVDFVKN
-439 SDGGERFSITY
+439 ADGGERFSITY
-450 EYKSGSRLTKYC
+450 EYKSGSRLTKYY

-490 KENIDSMSIS
+490 KENIDAMSIS
-500 YIKPFFARDDRLLE
+500 YIKPFFERDDMLLE
-514 CIDMDIEKAAASSTG
+514 CIDMDIEKAASSSSG

-535 CIRILTDNGNYCNM
+535 CIRILNDNGNYLNM

-556 MENTLAHLKQ
+556 MENTLSYLKQ
-566 KFGTSSSFKELSK
+566 KFGTSSSFKELSEA
-579 SVDYICITVNNDYE
+579 VDYICITVNNDYE

-615 MGIFETAEHLYDY
+615 MGIFETAEYLYDY

>member
-11 APKAKK
+11 APKAQK
-17 SSVLFGFSKM
+17 SSVIFGFSKM

-53 AVIMMQDANY
+53 AVIMMQDTTNY
-63 IGYSYSS
+63 DYYDSIGLS
-70 FVSDMT
+70 VTLIND
-76 VKISREERLKE
+76 REERLKE
-87 IFSNIFNPNGGAVFA
+87 TFSKVFDPNGGAVFA
-102 LTLIIALFFS
+102 ITLLIALFFS

-121 KKAINFYH
+121 KKAVNFYH

-166 GSGIGGALIPTAIRC
+166 GSGIGGALVPTAIRC
-181 FLFNFSYFIFISA
+181 FLFNFSYFLFISA

-207 AHFIFSVLGLI
+207 AHFIFSVIGLI

-288 FITILIY
+288 FISILIY
-295 RKIGSEDSGR
+295 GKIGSEDSGR

-338 KLGNFI
+338 KLGNFL
-344 GFVIGALIFG
+344 GFVIGSLIFG

-374 GMKGFATLFAV
+374 GMRGFATLFAV

-399 FNEKIPSASSLE
+399 FNEKIPSVSSLE

-432 IVDFAKN
+432 IVDFVKN
-439 SDGGERFSITY
+439 ADGGERFSITY
-450 EYKSGSRLTKYC
+450 EYKSGSRLTKYY

-490 KENIDSMSIS
+490 KENIDAMSIS
-500 YIKPFFARDDRLLE
+500 YIKPFFERDDMLLE
-514 CIDMDIEKAAASSTG
+514 CIDMDIEKAASSSSG

-566 KFGTSSSFKELSK
+566 KFGTSSSFKELSE

-615 MGIFETAEHLYDY
+615 MGIFETAEYLYDY

-648 DTVPDFVLD
+648 DTIPDFVLD

>member
-11 APKAKK
+11 TPKAKK
-17 SSVLFGFSKM
+17 SSVIFGFSKM

-53 AVIMMQDANY
+53 AVIMMQDTTNY
-63 IGYSYSS
+63 DYYDSIGLY
-70 FVSDMT
+70 VTLIND
-76 VKISREERLKE
+76 REERLKE
-87 IFSNIFNPNGGAVFA
+87 TFSKIFDPNGGAVFVI
-102 LTLIIALFFS
+102 TLLIALFFS

-121 KKAINFYH
+121 KKAVNFYH

-166 GSGIGGALIPTAIRC
+166 GSGIGGALVPTAIRC
-181 FLFNFSYFIFISA
+181 FLFNFSYFLFILA

-207 AHFIFSVLGLI
+207 AHFIFSVIGLI

-288 FITILIY
+288 FISILIY

-338 KLGNFI
+338 KLGNFL
-344 GFVIGALIFG
+344 GFVIGSLIFG

-374 GMKGFATLFAV
+374 GMRGFAILFAV

-439 SDGGERFSITY
+439 ADGGERFGITY

-470 FGILSGKNTLKSTW
+470 FDILSGTKTLKSTLE
-484 AYVKDN
+484 YVKDN
-490 KENIDSMSIS
+490 KENIDAMSIS
-500 YIKPFFARDDRLLE
+500 YIKPFFERDDRLLE

-535 CIRILTDNGNYCNM
+535 CIRILTDNGNYCNI

-566 KFGTSSSFKELSK
+566 KFGTSSSFKELSE

-593 NGHIINDKE
+593 NGHIINDKA

-615 MGIFETAEHLYDY
+615 MGTFEKAEHLYDY
-628 EVAVYFDDDYSEVW
+628 EVVVYFDDDYSEVW

>member
-1 MDLQNNAVSS
+1 
-11 APKAKK
+11 
-17 SSVLFGFSKM
+17 
-27 FKFSFKQNLICL
+27 
-39 LLSVVVFAC
+39 
-48 VFPVR
+48 
-53 AVIMMQDANY
+53 
-63 IGYSYSS
+63 
-70 FVSDMT
+70 
-76 VKISREERLKE
+76 
-87 IFSNIFNPNGGAVFA
+87 
-102 LTLIIALFFS
+102 
-112 IVMFSYLHN
+112 
-121 KKAINFYH
+121 
-129 SLPVKREAH
+129 
-138 LLSSVAVSAAYYL
+138 
-151 ISLFSCIFVTVLIML
+151 
-166 GSGIGGALIPTAIRC
+166 
-181 FLFNFSYFIFISA
+181 
-194 FFALFAVICGNSG
+194 
-207 AHFIFSVLGLI
+207 
-218 FVPAVHSL
+218 
-226 TIEFLTIGQTNLD
+226 
-239 TSNLYTDRMFGF
+239 MFGF

-288 FITILIY
+288 FISILIY

-344 GFVIGALIFG
+344 GFVIGSLIFG

-374 GMKGFATLFAV
+374 GMRGFAILFAV

-439 SDGGERFSITY
+439 ADGGERFSITY

-470 FGILSGKNTLKSTW
+470 FGILSGENTLKSTW

-490 KENIDSMSIS
+490 KENIDAMSIS
-500 YIKPFFARDDRLLE
+500 YIKPFLARDDRLLE
-514 CIDMDIEKAAASSTG
+514 CIDMDIEKAAAPSTG

-556 MENTLAHLKQ
+556 MENTLAYLKQ
-566 KFGTSSSFKELSK
+566 KFGTSSSFKELSEA
-579 SVDYICITVNNDYE
+579 VDYICITVNNDYE

-615 MGIFETAEHLYDY
+615 MGIFETAEYLYDY

-642 IRYFTK
+642 VRYFTK

>member
-11 APKAKK
+11 APKAQK

-53 AVIMMQDANY
+53 AVIMMQDTTNY
-63 IGYSYSS
+63 DYYDSIGLS
-70 FVSDMT
+70 VTLIND
-76 VKISREERLKE
+76 REERLKE
-87 IFSNIFNPNGGAVFA
+87 TFSKIFDPNGGAVFA

-121 KKAINFYH
+121 KKAVNFYH

-166 GSGIGGALIPTAIRC
+166 GSGIGGAFVPTAIRC
-181 FLFNFSYFIFISA
+181 FLFNFSYFLFISA

-207 AHFIFSVLGLI
+207 AHFIFSVIGLI

-262 KNMISA
+262 ENMISA
-268 GTGRFLLFVFG
+268 GTGRFLLFVSC
-279 FILAAAAIL
+279 FILAAALIL
-288 FITILIY
+288 FISILIY
-295 RKIGSEDSGR
+295 RRVRSEDSGR

-338 KLGNFI
+338 KLGNFL
-344 GFVIGALIFG
+344 GFVIGSLIFG

-374 GMKGFATLFAV
+374 GMRGFATLFAV

-399 FNEKIPSASSLE
+399 FNEKIPSVSSLE
-411 SITVKRNGE
+411 SITVKRDGE

-432 IVDFAKN
+432 IVDFVKN
-439 SDGGERFSITY
+439 ADGGERFSITY
-450 EYKSGSRLTKYC
+450 EYKSGSRLTKYY

-490 KENIDSMSIS
+490 KENIDAMSIS
-500 YIKPFFARDDRLLE
+500 YIKPFFERDDRLLE
-514 CIDMDIEKAAASSTG
+514 CIDMDIEKAAAPSTG

-535 CIRILTDNGNYCNM
+535 CIRILTDNGNYLNM

-556 MENTLAHLKQ
+556 MENTLSYLKQ
-566 KFGTSSSFKELSK
+566 KFGTSSSFKELSE

-593 NGHIINDKE
+593 NGHIINDKA

-615 MGIFETAEHLYDY
+615 MGTFEKAEHLYGY
-628 EVAVYFDDDYSEVW
+628 EVAVYFDDDNSEVW

>member
-11 APKAKK
+11 APKAQK

-53 AVIMMQDANY
+53 AVIMMQDTTNY
-63 IGYSYSS
+63 DYYDSIGLY
-70 FVSDMT
+70 VTLIND
-76 VKISREERLKE
+76 REERLKE
-87 IFSNIFNPNGGAVFA
+87 TFSKIFDPNGGAVFA

-121 KKAINFYH
+121 KKAVNFYH

-138 LLSSVAVSAAYYL
+138 LLSSVAVSAAYYF
-151 ISLFSCIFVTVLIML
+151 ISLFSCLFVTVLIML
-166 GSGIGGALIPTAIRC
+166 GSGIGGALVPTAIRC
-181 FLFNFSYFIFISA
+181 FLFNFSYFLFISA

-288 FITILIY
+288 FISILIY

-338 KLGNFI
+338 KLGNFL

-374 GMKGFATLFAV
+374 GMRGFAILFAV

-411 SITVKRNGE
+411 SITVKRNGD
-420 SVFISDREDIEK
+420 SVFITDREDIEK
-432 IVDFAKN
+432 IIDFAKTA
-439 SDGGERFSITY
+439 DGGERFSITY
-450 EYKSGSRLTKYC
+450 GYKSGSRLTKYC

-490 KENIDSMSIS
+490 KENIDAMSIR
-500 YIKPFFARDDRLLE
+500 YIKPFFERDDRLLE
-514 CIDMDIEKAAASSTG
+514 CIDMDIEKAASSSSG

-535 CIRILTDNGNYCNM
+535 GIRILTDNGNYCNM

-566 KFGTSSSFKELSK
+566 KFGTSSSFKELSE

-593 NGHIINDKE
+593 NGHIINDKA

-615 MGIFETAEHLYDY
+615 MGIFETAEHLYGY

>member
-11 APKAKK
+11 APKAQK
-17 SSVLFGFSKM
+17 SSVIFGFSKM

-53 AVIMMQDANY
+53 AVIMMQDTTNY
-63 IGYSYSS
+63 DYYDSIGLS
-70 FVSDMT
+70 VTLIND
-76 VKISREERLKE
+76 REERLKE
-87 IFSNIFNPNGGAVFA
+87 TFSKIFDPNGGAVFA

-121 KKAINFYH
+121 KKAVNFYH

-138 LLSSVAVSAAYYL
+138 LLSSVAVSAAYYF
-151 ISLFSCIFVTVLIML
+151 ISLFSCLFVTVLIML
-166 GSGIGGALIPTAIRC
+166 GSGIGGALVPTAIRC
-181 FLFNFSYFIFISA
+181 FLFNFSYFLFISA

-207 AHFIFSVLGLI
+207 AHFIFSVIGLI

-279 FILAAAAIL
+279 FILAAAAIM
-288 FITILIY
+288 FISILIY

-344 GFVIGALIFG
+344 GFVIGSLIFG
-354 FLAFAVINV
+354 FLAFAVINI

-374 GMKGFATLFAV
+374 GMRGFAILFAV

-439 SDGGERFSITY
+439 ADGGERFSITY
-450 EYKSGSRLTKYC
+450 VYKSGSHLTKYC

-470 FGILSGKNTLKSTW
+470 FGILSGKNTLKSTLE
-484 AYVKDN
+484 YVKDN
-490 KENIDSMSIS
+490 KENIDAMSIS
-500 YIKPFFARDDRLLE
+500 YIKPFFERDDRLLE
-514 CIDMDIEKAAASSTG
+514 CIDMDIEKAASSSTG

-566 KFGTSSSFKELSK
+566 KFGTSSSFKELSE

-628 EVAVYFDDDYSEVW
+628 EVVVYFDDDYSEVW

>member
-11 APKAKK
+11 APKAQK
-17 SSVLFGFSKM
+17 SSVIFGFSKM

-53 AVIMMQDANY
+53 AVIMMQDTTNY
-63 IGYSYSS
+63 DYYDSIGLS
-70 FVSDMT
+70 VTLIND
-76 VKISREERLKE
+76 REERLKE
-87 IFSNIFNPNGGAVFA
+87 TFSKVFDPNGGAVFA
-102 LTLIIALFFS
+102 ITLLIALFFS

-121 KKAINFYH
+121 KKAVNFYH

-166 GSGIGGALIPTAIRC
+166 GSGIGGALVPTAIRC
-181 FLFNFSYFIFISA
+181 FLFNFSYFLFISA

-207 AHFIFSVLGLI
+207 AHFIFSVIGLI

-288 FITILIY
+288 FISILIY
-295 RKIGSEDSGR
+295 GKIGSEDSGR

-338 KLGNFI
+338 KLGNFL
-344 GFVIGALIFG
+344 GFVIGSLIFG

-374 GMKGFATLFAV
+374 GMRGFATLFAV

-399 FNEKIPSASSLE
+399 FNEKIPSVSSLE

-432 IVDFAKN
+432 IVDFVKN
-439 SDGGERFSITY
+439 ADGGERFSITY
-450 EYKSGSRLTKYC
+450 EYKSGSRLTKYY

-490 KENIDSMSIS
+490 KENIDAMSIS
-500 YIKPFFARDDRLLE
+500 YIKPFFERDDMLLE
-514 CIDMDIEKAAASSTG
+514 CIDMDIEKAASSSSG

-556 MENTLAHLKQ
+556 MENTLAYLKQ
-566 KFGTSSSFKELSK
+566 KFGTSSSFKELSEA
-579 SVDYICITVNNDYE
+579 VDYICITVNNDYE

-615 MGIFETAEHLYDY
+615 MGIFETAEYLYDY

>member
-11 APKAKK
+11 APKAQK
-17 SSVLFGFSKM
+17 SSVIFGFSKM

-53 AVIMMQDANY
+53 AVIMMQDTTNY
-63 IGYSYSS
+63 DYYDSIGLS
-70 FVSDMT
+70 VTLIND
-76 VKISREERLKE
+76 REERLKE
-87 IFSNIFNPNGGAVFA
+87 TFSKIFDPNGGAVFA

-121 KKAINFYH
+121 KKAVNFYH

-138 LLSSVAVSAAYYL
+138 LLSSVAVSAAYYF
-151 ISLFSCIFVTVLIML
+151 ISLFSCLFVTVLIML
-166 GSGIGGALIPTAIRC
+166 GSGIGGALVPTAIRC
-181 FLFNFSYFIFISA
+181 FLFNFSYFLFISA

-207 AHFIFSVLGLI
+207 AHFIFSVIGLI

-279 FILAAAAIL
+279 FILAAAAIM
-288 FITILIY
+288 FISILIY

-305 PIFFRRLGT
+305 PIFFHRLGT

-338 KLGNFI
+338 KLGNFL
-344 GFVIGALIFG
+344 GFVIGSLIFG

-374 GMKGFATLFAV
+374 GMRGFAILFAV

-399 FNEKIPSASSLE
+399 FNEKIPSVSSLE
-411 SITVKRNGE
+411 SITVKRDGE

-432 IVDFAKN
+432 IVDFVKN
-439 SDGGERFSITY
+439 ADGGERFSITY
-450 EYKSGSRLTKYC
+450 EYKSGSRLTKYY

-490 KENIDSMSIS
+490 KENIDAMSIS
-500 YIKPFFARDDRLLE
+500 YIKPFFERDDMLLE
-514 CIDMDIEKAAASSTG
+514 CIDMDIEKAASSSSG

-549 SFAVTED
+549 CFAVTED
-556 MENTLAHLKQ
+556 MENTLSYLKQ
-566 KFGTSSSFKELSK
+566 KFGTSSSFKELSE
-579 SVDYICITVNNDYE
+579 SVDYVCITVNNDYE
-593 NGHIINDKE
+593 NGHIINDKA

-615 MGIFETAEHLYDY
+615 MGTFEKAEHLYGY

>member
-17 SSVLFGFSKM
+17 SSVIFGFSKM

-53 AVIMMQDANY
+53 AVIMMQDTTNY
-63 IGYSYSS
+63 DYYDSIGLY
-70 FVSDMT
+70 VTLIND
-76 VKISREERLKE
+76 REERLKE
-87 IFSNIFNPNGGAVFA
+87 TFSKIFDPNGGAVFA

-121 KKAINFYH
+121 KKAVNFYH

-151 ISLFSCIFVTVLIML
+151 ISLFSCLFVTVLIML
-166 GSGIGGALIPTAIRC
+166 GSGIGGALVPTAIRC
-181 FLFNFSYFIFISA
+181 FLFNFSYFLFISA

-207 AHFIFSVLGLI
+207 AHFIFSVIGLI

-239 TSNLYTDRMFGF
+239 ISNLYTDRMFGF

-268 GTGRFLLFVFG
+268 GAGRFLLFVFG

-288 FITILIY
+288 FISILIY

-338 KLGNFI
+338 KLGNFL
-344 GFVIGALIFG
+344 GFVIGSLIFG

-374 GMKGFATLFAV
+374 GMRGFAILFAV

-399 FNEKIPSASSLE
+399 FNEKIPSVSSLE

-462 SLPSNDEI
+462 SLPSNDEV
-470 FGILSGKNTLKSTW
+470 FDILSGKNTLKSTL

-490 KENIDSMSIS
+490 KENIDSMSIR

-535 CIRILTDNGNYCNM
+535 CIRILTDNGNYLNM

-566 KFGTSSSFKELSK
+566 KFGTSSSFKELSE

-593 NGHIINDKE
+593 NGHIINDKA

>member
-17 SSVLFGFSKM
+17 SSVLFGFSRM

-53 AVIMMQDANY
+53 AVIMMQDTTNY
-63 IGYSYSS
+63 DYYDSIGLY
-70 FVSDMT
+70 VTLIND
-76 VKISREERLKE
+76 REERLKE
-87 IFSNIFNPNGGAVFA
+87 TFSKIFDPNGGAVFVI
-102 LTLIIALFFS
+102 TLLIALFFS

-121 KKAINFYH
+121 KKAVNFYH

-166 GSGIGGALIPTAIRC
+166 GSGIGGALVPTAIRC
-181 FLFNFSYFIFISA
+181 FLFNFSYFLFILA

-207 AHFIFSVLGLI
+207 AHFIFSVIGLI

-288 FITILIY
+288 FISILIY

-344 GFVIGALIFG
+344 GFVIGSLIFG

-374 GMKGFATLFAV
+374 GMRGFAILFAV

-439 SDGGERFSITY
+439 ADGGERFSITY

-470 FGILSGKNTLKSTW
+470 FGILSGENTLKSTLE
-484 AYVKDN
+484 YVKDN
-490 KENIDSMSIS
+490 KENIDAMSIS
-500 YIKPFFARDDRLLE
+500 YIKPFFARDDMLLE
-514 CIDMDIEKAAASSTG
+514 CIDMDIEKAASSSTG

-535 CIRILTDNGNYCNM
+535 CIRILTDNENYCNM

-579 SVDYICITVNNDYE
+579 AVDYICITVNNDYE
-593 NGHIINDKE
+593 NGHIINDKA

>member
-17 SSVLFGFSKM
+17 SSVIFGFSKM

-53 AVIMMQDANY
+53 AVIMMQDTTNY
-63 IGYSYSS
+63 DYYNSIGLY
-70 FVSDMT
+70 VTLIND
-76 VKISREERLKE
+76 REERLKE
-87 IFSNIFNPNGGAVFA
+87 TFSKIFDPNGGAVFA
-102 LTLIIALFFS
+102 ITLLIALFFS

-121 KKAINFYH
+121 KKAVNFYH

-151 ISLFSCIFVTVLIML
+151 ISLFSCLFVTVLIML
-166 GSGIGGALIPTAIRC
+166 GSGIGGALVPTAIRC
-181 FLFNFSYFIFISA
+181 FLFNFSYFLFISA

-207 AHFIFSVLGLI
+207 AHFIFSVIGLI
-218 FVPAVHSL
+218 FVPAVHFL

-239 TSNLYTDRMFGF
+239 TSNLYTDKMFGF

-288 FITILIY
+288 FISILIY

-305 PIFFRRLGT
+305 PIFFHRLGT

-344 GFVIGALIFG
+344 GFVIGSLIFG

-374 GMKGFATLFAV
+374 GMRGFAILFAV

-399 FNEKIPSASSLE
+399 FNEKIPSVSSLE
-411 SITVKRNGE
+411 SITVKRDGE

-432 IVDFAKN
+432 IVDFVKN
-439 SDGGERFSITY
+439 ADGGERFSITY
-450 EYKSGSRLTKYC
+450 EYKSGSRLTKYY

-490 KENIDSMSIS
+490 KENIDAMSIS
-500 YIKPFFARDDRLLE
+500 YIKPFFERDDMLLE
-514 CIDMDIEKAAASSTG
+514 CIDMDIEKAASSSSG

-566 KFGTSSSFKELSK
+566 KFGTSSSFKELSE

-593 NGHIINDKE
+593 NGHIINDKA

>member
-17 SSVLFGFSKM
+17 SSVIFGFSKM

-53 AVIMMQDANY
+53 AVIMMQDTTNY
-63 IGYSYSS
+63 DYYDSIGLY
-70 FVSDMT
+70 VT
-76 VKISREERLKE
+76 LINNREERLKE
-87 IFSNIFNPNGGAVFA
+87 TFSKIFDPNGGAVFA
-102 LTLIIALFFS
+102 ITLLIALFFS

-121 KKAINFYH
+121 KKAVNFYH

-151 ISLFSCIFVTVLIML
+151 ISLFSCLFVTVLIML
-166 GSGIGGALIPTAIRC
+166 GSGIGGALVPTAIRC
-181 FLFNFSYFIFISA
+181 FLFNFSYFLFISA

-207 AHFIFSVLGLI
+207 AHFIFSVIGLI

-279 FILAAAAIL
+279 FILAAVAIL
-288 FITILIY
+288 FISILIY

-338 KLGNFI
+338 KLGNFL
-344 GFVIGALIFG
+344 GFVIGSLIFG

-374 GMKGFATLFAV
+374 GMRGFAILFAV

-399 FNEKIPSASSLE
+399 FNEKIPSVSSLE
-411 SITVKRNGE
+411 SITVKRDGE

-432 IVDFAKN
+432 IVDFVKN
-439 SDGGERFSITY
+439 ADGGERFSITY
-450 EYKSGSRLTKYC
+450 EYKSGSRLTKYY

-490 KENIDSMSIS
+490 KENIDAMSIS
-500 YIKPFFARDDRLLE
+500 YIKPFFERDDMLLE
-514 CIDMDIEKAAASSTG
+514 CIDMDIEKAASSSSG

-566 KFGTSSSFKELSK
+566 KFGTSSSFKELSE

-615 MGIFETAEHLYDY
+615 MGTFEKAEHLYDY
-628 EVAVYFDDDYSEVW
+628 EVVVYFDDDYSEVW

>member
-53 AVIMMQDANY
+53 AVIMMQDTTNY
-63 IGYSYSS
+63 DYYNSIGLY
-70 FVSDMT
+70 VTLIND
-76 VKISREERLKE
+76 REERLKE
-87 IFSNIFNPNGGAVFA
+87 TFSKIFDPNGGAVFA
-102 LTLIIALFFS
+102 FTLLIALFFS

-121 KKAINFYH
+121 KKAVNFYH
-129 SLPVKREAH
+129 SMPVKREAH
-138 LLSSVAVSAAYYL
+138 LLSSVAISAIYYF
-151 ISLFSCIFVTVLIML
+151 ISLFSCLFVTVLIML
-166 GSGIGGALIPTAIRC
+166 GSGIGGALVPTAIRC
-181 FLFNFSYFIFISA
+181 FLFNFSYFLFISA

-207 AHFIFSVLGLI
+207 AHFIFSVIGLI
-218 FVPAVHSL
+218 FVPAVHFL

-251 ESPAAFYFKIS
+251 ESPASFYFKIS
-262 KNMISA
+262 NNMRSA

-279 FILAAAAIL
+279 FILAAALIL
-288 FITILIY
+288 FISILIY
-295 RKIGSEDSGR
+295 GKVRSEDSGR
-305 PIFFRRLGT
+305 PIFFRRAGT
-314 VLKYVLAYAVMLGTG
+314 VLKYVLTYAVMLGAG
-329 MLAYELTYS
+329 MLAYELTFS

-385 FIVVFSFSFFDPFK
+385 FIVVFSFAFFDPFK

-411 SITVKRNGE
+411 SITVKRNGD
-420 SVFISDREDIEK
+420 SVFITDREDIEK
-432 IVDFAKN
+432 IIDFAKTA
-439 SDGGERFSITY
+439 DGGERFSITY

-490 KENIDSMSIS
+490 KENIDAMSIS

-514 CIDMDIEKAAASSTG
+514 CMEKDIEKAAESSSG
-529 KALYNV
+529 KVLYNV
-535 CIRILTDNGNYCNM
+535 YVRVMTDRGNYFNM

-556 MENTLAHLKQ
+556 MENTLAYLKQ
-566 KFGTSSSFKELSK
+566 KFGTSSSFKELSE

-593 NGHIINDKE
+593 NGHIISDKE

-615 MGIFETAEHLYDY
+615 MGIFETAEHLYGY

>member
-17 SSVLFGFSKM
+17 SSVIFGFSKM

-53 AVIMMQDANY
+53 AVIMMQDTTNY
-63 IGYSYSS
+63 DYYNSIGLY
-70 FVSDMT
+70 VTLIND
-76 VKISREERLKE
+76 REERLKE
-87 IFSNIFNPNGGAVFA
+87 TFSKIFDPNGGAVFA
-102 LTLIIALFFS
+102 FTLLIALFFS

-121 KKAINFYH
+121 KKAVNFYH

-151 ISLFSCIFVTVLIML
+151 ISLFSCLFVTVLIML
-166 GSGIGGALIPTAIRC
+166 GSGIGGALVPTAIRC
-181 FLFNFSYFIFISA
+181 FLFNFSYFLFISA

-207 AHFIFSVLGLI
+207 AHFIFSVIGLI

-226 TIEFLTIGQTNLD
+226 TMEFLTIGQTNLD

-288 FITILIY
+288 FISILIY
-295 RKIGSEDSGR
+295 GKIGSEDSGR

-338 KLGNFI
+338 KLGNFL
-344 GFVIGALIFG
+344 GFVIGSLIFG

-374 GMKGFATLFAV
+374 GMRGFAILFAV

-399 FNEKIPSASSLE
+399 FNEKIPSVSSLE

-420 SVFISDREDIEK
+420 SVLISDREDIEK

-439 SDGGERFSITY
+439 ADGGERFSITY

-462 SLPSNDEI
+462 SLPSNDEV
-470 FGILSGKNTLKSTW
+470 FDILSGKNTLKSTL

-490 KENIDSMSIS
+490 KENIDSMSIR
-500 YIKPFFARDDRLLE
+500 YIKPFWARDDRLLE
-514 CIDMDIEKAAASSTG
+514 CIDMDIEEAASSSAR

-535 CIRILTDNGNYCNM
+535 CIRILTDNGNYLNM

-556 MENTLAHLKQ
+556 MENTLAYLKQ
-566 KFGTSSSFKELSK
+566 KFGTASSFKELSD

-593 NGHIINDKE
+593 NGHIISDKD

>member
-11 APKAKK
+11 DPKAKK
-17 SSVLFGFSKM
+17 SSVIFGFSKM

-53 AVIMMQDANY
+53 AVIMMQDTTNY
-63 IGYSYSS
+63 DYYDSIGLS
-70 FVSDMT
+70 VTLIND
-76 VKISREERLKE
+76 REERLKE
-87 IFSNIFNPNGGAVFA
+87 TFSKIFDPNGGAVFA

-121 KKAINFYH
+121 KKAVNFYH

-151 ISLFSCIFVTVLIML
+151 ISLFSCLFVTVLIML
-166 GSGIGGALIPTAIRC
+166 GSGIGGALVPTAIRC
-181 FLFNFSYFIFISA
+181 FLFNFSYFLFISA

-207 AHFIFSVLGLI
+207 AHFIFSVIGLI

-288 FITILIY
+288 FISILIY

-344 GFVIGALIFG
+344 GFVIGSLIFG

-374 GMKGFATLFAV
+374 GMRGFAILFAV

-411 SITVKRNGE
+411 SITVKRDGE

-432 IVDFAKN
+432 IVDFVKN
-439 SDGGERFSITY
+439 ADGGERFSITY
-450 EYKSGSRLTKYC
+450 EYKSGSRLTKYY

-490 KENIDSMSIS
+490 KENIDAMSIS
-500 YIKPFFARDDRLLE
+500 YIKPFFERDDMLLE
-514 CIDMDIEKAAASSTG
+514 CIDMDIEKAAAPSTG

-556 MENTLAHLKQ
+556 MENTLAYLKQ

-579 SVDYICITVNNDYE
+579 AVDYICITVNNDYE

-615 MGIFETAEHLYDY
+615 MGIFETAEHLYGY

>member
-11 APKAKK
+11 VPKAKK
-17 SSVLFGFSKM
+17 SSVIFGFSKM

-53 AVIMMQDANY
+53 AVIMMQDTTNY
-63 IGYSYSS
+63 DYYNSIGLY
-70 FVSDMT
+70 VTLIND
-76 VKISREERLKE
+76 REERLKE
-87 IFSNIFNPNGGAVFA
+87 TFSKIFDPNGGAVFA
-102 LTLIIALFFS
+102 FTLLIALFFS

-121 KKAINFYH
+121 KKAVNFYH

-166 GSGIGGALIPTAIRC
+166 GSGIGGALVPTAIRC
-181 FLFNFSYFIFISA
+181 FLFNFSYFLFISA

-207 AHFIFSVLGLI
+207 AHFIFSVIGLM

-226 TIEFLTIGQTNLD
+226 TMEFLTIGQTNLD

-262 KNMISA
+262 NNMRSA
-268 GTGRFLLFVFG
+268 GTGRFLLFVSC
-279 FILAAAAIL
+279 FILAAALIL
-288 FITILIY
+288 FISILIY
-295 RKIGSEDSGR
+295 RKVRSEDSGR
-305 PIFFRRLGT
+305 PIFFRRAGT
-314 VLKYVLAYAVMLGTG
+314 VLKYVLTYAVMLGAG

-363 IFECN
+363 IFERN

-374 GMKGFATLFAV
+374 GMRGFAILFAV
-385 FIVVFSFSFFDPFK
+385 FIVVFSFAFFDPFK

-411 SITVKRNGE
+411 SITVKRNGD
-420 SVFISDREDIEK
+420 SVFITDREDIEK
-432 IVDFAKN
+432 IIDFAKTA
-439 SDGGERFSITY
+439 DGGERFSITY
-450 EYKSGSRLTKYC
+450 GYKSGSRLTKYC

-514 CIDMDIEKAAASSTG
+514 CIDMDIEKAAESSSG
-529 KALYNV
+529 KVLYNV
-535 CIRILTDNGNYCNM
+535 YVRVMTDRGNYFNM

-556 MENTLAHLKQ
+556 MENTLAYLKQ
-566 KFGTSSSFKELSK
+566 KFGTSSSFKELSE

-593 NGHIINDKE
+593 NGHIINDKA

-615 MGIFETAEHLYDY
+615 MGIFETAEHLYGY

>member
-17 SSVLFGFSKM
+17 SSVIFGFSKM

-53 AVIMMQDANY
+53 AVIMMQDTTNY
-63 IGYSYSS
+63 DYYDSIGLY
-70 FVSDMT
+70 VTLIND
-76 VKISREERLKE
+76 REERLKE
-87 IFSNIFNPNGGAVFA
+87 TFSKIFDPNGGAVFA
-102 LTLIIALFFS
+102 FTLIIALFFS

-121 KKAINFYH
+121 KKAVNFYH
-129 SLPVKREAH
+129 SMPVKREAH
-138 LLSSVAVSAAYYL
+138 LLSSVAVSAAYYF
-151 ISLFSCIFVTVLIML
+151 ISLFSCLFVTVLIML
-166 GSGIGGALIPTAIRC
+166 GSGIGGALVPTAIRC

-207 AHFIFSVLGLI
+207 AHFIFSVIGLI

-279 FILAAAAIL
+279 FILAAALIL
-288 FITILIY
+288 FISILIY

-305 PIFFRRLGT
+305 PIFFHRLGT

-338 KLGNFI
+338 KLGNFL
-344 GFVIGALIFG
+344 GFVIGSLIFG

-374 GMKGFATLFAV
+374 GMRGFAILFAV

-411 SITVKRNGE
+411 SITVKRNGD
-420 SVFISDREDIEK
+420 SVFITDREDIEK
-432 IVDFAKN
+432 IIDFAKTA
-439 SDGGERFSITY
+439 DGGERFSITY

-462 SLPSNDEI
+462 SLPSNDEV
-470 FGILSGKNTLKSTW
+470 FDILSGKNTLKSTL

-514 CIDMDIEKAAASSTG
+514 CMEKDIEKAAAPSTG

-535 CIRILTDNGNYCNM
+535 CIRILTDNGNYLNM

-556 MENTLAHLKQ
+556 MENTLAYMKQ
-566 KFGTSSSFKELSK
+566 KFGTASSFKELSEA
-579 SVDYICITVNNDYE
+579 VDYICITVNNDYE
-593 NGHIINDKE
+593 NGHIISDKE

-615 MGIFETAEHLYDY
+615 MGVFGTAEHLYGY